1 MTSMHPPVASA
12 AARSGA
18 PVAGDDASRRPRR
31 HEHPRSRLLLAAT
44 AVWLVAMASLLVPAS
59 GPAAATDAASSNQ
72 ILVLVNDE
80 PITAYEMQQRQRLIG
95 LSADTGSFI
104 RDNAKKRWESIVKNP
119 KINEEFRAYA
129 VKRNPKSKEEL
140 QKIQQE
146 FVKGKQKAMM
156 EQLQQE
162 ARSRAL
168 KGTDKQALKELVE
181 ERLKLQEARRNN
193 VLASDEQVS
202 KVIGSIA
209 SRNKMNEEQ
218 FAKHLAGMGVDIAT
232 MKQRFR
238 ASMSWNQVVQRRFGY
253 QISITERDVERFVDQ
268 DAGTVDDGS
277 SGVEL
282 AVQRVVLA
290 GPPSLDQKAMA
301 ERLATAEQIR
311 QKFAGCKTTEKVAK
325 GFGATFENLGPR
337 PASAIPDPAR
347 TMLLGAKEG
356 QMIPPNVG
364 ADGVE
369 LWALCGRK
377 QSAGAAA
384 PGAPGGGN
392 SEKDERRQ
400 KELEILAKRHMKDL
414 RQDATI
420 DCRADP
426 KSGLCQAL

>member
-1 MTSMHPPVASA
+1 MPPIAPSA
-12 AARSGA
+12 GTFSG
-18 PVAGDDASRRPRR
+18 PS
-31 HEHPRSRLLLAAT
+31 AT
-44 AVWLVAMASLLVPAS
+44 ALARAMRARRAACALAMALLGGLALTAPA
-59 GPAAATDAASSNQ
+59 PAESSNQ

-80 PITAYEMQQRQRLIG
+80 PITAYEMEQRQRLIG
-95 LSADTGSFI
+95 LSADVGSYI

-119 KINEEFRAYA
+119 KINEEFRAFA
-129 VKRNPKSKEEL
+129 VKRNPKSKEDL

-146 FVKGKQKAMM
+146 FVKGKQKVMM
-156 EQLQQE
+156 DQLQQE

-168 KGTDKQALKELVE
+168 KGTDKMALKELVE
-181 ERLKLQEARRNN
+181 ERLKLQEAKRNN
-193 VLASDEQVS
+193 VLATDEQIS
-202 KVIGSIA
+202 KIITGIA

-218 FAKHLAGMGVDIAT
+218 FAKHLAGMGVDIST

-238 ASMSWNQVVQRRFGY
+238 ASISWNEVVRRRFGY

-268 DAGTVDDGS
+268 EATVDDGS
-277 SGVEL
+277 AGTEVS
-282 AVQRVVLA
+282 VQRVVLA
-290 GPPSLDQKAMA
+290 ATSLDQKAMA
-301 ERLATAEQIR
+301 ERLAVAEQIR
-311 QKFAGCKTTEKVAK
+311 QKFAGCKSTEKVAK
-325 GFGATFENLGPR
+325 SFGATFEDLGSR
-337 PASAIPDPAR
+337 SAGSIPDPAR

-369 LWALCGRK
+369 MWVLCGRK
-377 QSAGAAA
+377 QSASAGKTGA
-384 PGAPGGGN
+384 PGAGGGAP

-420 DCRADP
+420 DCRADA